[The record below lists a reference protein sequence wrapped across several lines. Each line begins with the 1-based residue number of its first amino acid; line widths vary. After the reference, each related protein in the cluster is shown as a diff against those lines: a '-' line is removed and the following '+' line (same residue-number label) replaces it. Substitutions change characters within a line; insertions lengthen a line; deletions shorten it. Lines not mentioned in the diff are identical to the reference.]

1 MTPEPQAKPDPGI
14 DQPTALRIA
23 KALEGIH
30 EVLLYFAS
38 EREADRD
45 AGDRTVIRHI
55 GDGLD

>member
-1 MTPEPQAKPDPGI
+1 MTPGSHGEPGPGI
-14 DQPTALRIA
+14 DQSTAERIA